1 MDKNMIINGKNIK
14 GVKKTVGKYNKL
26 PVEQRTLY
34 NIWYDNVTNK
44 VMLIQND
51 IFEQCNMGKE
61 TYYDMGEGTY
71 DDIVGGFT
79 FLRYDDVSNCI
90 NYDYPYLGDAN
101 ISMSILKSVLSQ
113 YVV

>member
-1 MDKNMIINGKNIK
+1 MIINGKNIK

-61 TYYDMGEGTY
+61 TYYDMGDGTY
-71 DDIVGGFT
+71 DYIVGGFT
-79 FLRYDDVSNCI
+79 FLRYDDISNCI
-90 NYDYPYLGDAN
+90 NYDHPYLGDAN